1 MISEGSLGRAWSR
14 ARSTNTWRQ
23 YTEFIEKGLKQAVR
37 LANRALDLDPDNVR
51 ALGVLARVH
60 VQKGESDLAA
70 SRLRRALEIN
80 PSDAESYK
88 TYAANLVWSGHE
100 QKAIEWFEA
109 ALRLDPKMGADYL
122 GDLGLAHYLDG
133 RYEDALATTR
143 ESLRREP
150 AVFFAAIVSAAAL
163 GQLGRTDARLYHSRT
178 NH

>member
-1 MISEGSLGRAWSR
+1 M
-14 ARSTNTWRQ
+14 
-23 YTEFIEKGLKQAVR
+23 
-37 LANRALDLDPDNVR
+37 
-51 ALGVLARVH
+51 VLAAVH
-60 VQKGESDLAA
+60 VQKGESNLAA

-163 GQLGRTDARLYHSRT
+163 GQLGRTEAAAAARDVFPVRSFFTIEWFTAALSDPIDAAHIAEGLEKAGLSKT
-178 NH
+178 EKSN